1 MNMKYLSISPAWS
14 LNIPSQSHFKNSKDV
29 PFHKV
34 RHGLVPWRVGHK
46 SNLPFKSRSP
56 QLLQG
61 QLKDVKGSLQG
72 ISLHCFG
79 GTGVPVFKKKDSSWE
94 HIRIG
99 SSKPKRLAF

>member
-1 MNMKYLSISPAWS
+1 MNMTYLNISPAWN
-14 LNIPSQSHFKNSKDV
+14 LNIPSQCYFKDV

-72 ISLHCFG
+72 ISLHFFG
-79 GTGVPVFKKKDSSWE
+79 GTYTGVQK
-94 HIRIG
+94 H
-99 SSKPKRLAF
+99 